1 MENGKRILIVD
12 DESVIRDCLTLFLQS
27 QGYHAV
33 SASDGRVAIQE
44 LARMSVNGGYP
55 SLVITDNTMPELD
68 GIGLI
73 RHIRGLPG
81 GFAIPIVLMSG
92 YDVDIAVYDLA
103 ISAFLKKPFKSRE
116 VTALLEKFLK

>member
-1 MENGKRILIVD
+1 MNGKILVVD
-12 DESVIRDCLTLFLQS
+12 DEESTRDCLCEYLRLQGHQALS
-27 QGYHAV
+27 V
-33 SASDGRVAIQE
+33 SNGREAIQE

-73 RHIRGLPG
+73 RYIRGLPVD
-81 GFAIPIVLMSG
+81 FAIPIVLMSG

-103 ISAFLKKPFKSRE
+103 ISAFLLKPFKFRE